1 MLQVP
6 PATLSTAVW
15 SGRIPEPPK
24 FGGSFM
30 WSKQDVI
37 KAAEVL
43 KKPIPTFEDAPAAA
57 VVS

>member
-1 MLQVP
+1 
-6 PATLSTAVW
+6 
-15 SGRIPEPPK
+15 
-24 FGGSFM
+24 M